1 MSCCQCYNRS
11 CPQPVGT
18 ITFTQNIFEIDGVA
32 AIIETQEETGIGIV
46 GADPVI
52 TLDNVALTG
61 FEIEVYINGVL
72 QSLTTNYSINT
83 ARTKVTLVDMTLE
96 ASDVVQIRYAHQVA

>member
-11 CPQPVGT
+11 CPQPVGA
-18 ITFTQNIFEIDGVA
+18 ITFTQNIFELDGVA
-32 AIIETQEETGIGIV
+32 AIIETQEETGIV

-61 FEIEVYINGVL
+61 FEIEVHINGVL

-83 ARTKVTLVDMTLE
+83 ARTEVTLVDMTLE
-96 ASDVVQIRYAHQVA
+96 ATDVVQIRYAHQVT